1 MKMKKVKTLILAC
14 VLVFSMAAMAGC
26 GSKDTSA
33 ETEPV
38 GEVSEEESSETEE
51 DTNTASYAE
60 ADMSAED
67 ETSEEADP
75 NAEDETNAE

>member
-38 GEVSEEESSETEE
+38 GEVSEEESSET
-51 DTNTASYAE
+51 
-60 ADMSAED
+60 
-67 ETSEEADP
+67 
-75 NAEDETNAE
+75 